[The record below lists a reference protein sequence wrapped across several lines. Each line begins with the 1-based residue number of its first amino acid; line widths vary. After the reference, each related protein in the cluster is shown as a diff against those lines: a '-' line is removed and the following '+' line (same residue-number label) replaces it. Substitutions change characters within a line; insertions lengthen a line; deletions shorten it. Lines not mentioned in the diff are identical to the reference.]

1 METQEQLRAKR
12 RRCEIAIANIESAMQ
27 DIRKYQKDGATDAGW
42 AATIAATMMVVDIV
56 KHGVAAVDKRADYLF
71 KAIDHFSHRDERMKA
86 LLDSVDSPLRGARSA
101 TDFVENAKKWDK
113 RANNSAKF
121 FLYANRVVHYS
132 ATAAKTLRHVKKVTT
147 ISEPLSLTID
157 IGIDMANDSL
167 LMMSAMMTQQGVQT
181 SGDAAWNN
189 SLRQLNKVKLS
200 LIKVND
206 QIARIERER
215 AKPENGAAA
224 KVPGAKSNVREGET
238 KSDHAG
244 PSQNRP
250 TVLP

>member
-1 METQEQLRAKR
+1 METLEQLSSKR
-12 RRCEIAIANIESAMQ
+12 RRCEFSIANIESAMQ
-27 DIRKYQKDGATDAGW
+27 DIRNYRKEGARDAGW

-56 KHGVAAVDKRADYLF
+56 KHAAVDKPADYLF
-71 KAIDHFSHRDERMKA
+71 EAIDHFSHRDERMKA
-86 LLDSVDSPLRGARSA
+86 LLDSVESPLRGARSA
-101 TDFVENAKKWDK
+101 TDFVENARKWDK
-113 RANNSAKF
+113 HANNSAKF
-121 FLYANRVVHYS
+121 LLYANRMMHYS

-167 LMMSAMMTQQGVQT
+167 LMMSAIITQQGVQA

-206 QIARIERER
+206 QIARIESER
-215 AKPENGAAA
+215 VGPKNGAAA
-224 KVPGAKSNVREGET
+224 AVKAPGAKSNHASAPLFKPHVRM
-238 KSDHAG
+238 
-244 PSQNRP
+244 P
-250 TVLP
+250 